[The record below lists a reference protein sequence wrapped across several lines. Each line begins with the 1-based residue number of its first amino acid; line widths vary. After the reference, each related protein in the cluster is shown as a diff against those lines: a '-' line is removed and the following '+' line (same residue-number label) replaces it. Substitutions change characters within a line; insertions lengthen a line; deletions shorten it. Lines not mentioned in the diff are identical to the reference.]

1 MSVPWVCLPTVLAGL
16 RAPHPSRFYAAAHIL
31 ASGRY
36 SRMNRWVR
44 CLVIHHRRSQYKTE
58 EEEKHG
64 GGRGCVL
71 CLLGISLWVLN
82 LVFLKDSEA
91 WAAQEMGEETY
102 Y

>member
-1 MSVPWVCLPTVLAGL
+1 MLQ
-16 RAPHPSRFYAAAHIL
+16 HIL

-64 GGRGCVL
+64 GGGRGCVL
-71 CLLGISLWVLN
+71 CLLGISLRVLN
-82 LVFLKDSEA
+82 LVFLKDPEA
-91 WAAQEMGEETY
+91 WAAQEIGEETY
-102 Y
+102 F